1 MEAAMA
7 ATLRFFC
14 GLILVS
20 TLVAAHADEGVMPPE
35 HTQGSVTFVSGG
47 IGKDESE
54 AMKRAASRYSLS
66 IEMASTASPRAQY
79 VSDVKIDIR
88 DQRGATMLST
98 TSDGPFLLANL
109 PPGRYSIN
117 AERNGKSQQRNVV
130 VGSGAHPRVMFSF
143 PE

>member
-1 MEAAMA
+1 MA